1 MDATEEEKIK
11 AMMSQSTAD
20 YDPSKYQKIRGSGQ
34 HGRVPPHYRCNKCH
48 NVGHWIKDCPYQVI
62 ILTHQNL

>member
-20 YDPSKYQKIRGSGQ
+20 YDPSKYQRIRGSGNWKK
-34 HGRVPPHYRCNKCH
+34 Y
-48 NVGHWIKDCPYQVI
+48 
-62 ILTHQNL
+62 T